1 MSNRIFESEESLING
16 TVEIK
21 NLLNNFIT
29 ASNLMRDAQQN
40 LKDIS
45 ESLNKFPE
53 QQREMNML
61 YSNAAEVMKNS
72 LVQMIDHVNN
82 VLDEKNKES
91 EESES

>member
-1 MSNRIFESEESLING
+1 
-16 TVEIK
+16 
-21 NLLNNFIT
+21 
-29 ASNLMRDAQQN
+29 
-40 LKDIS
+40 
-45 ESLNKFPE
+45 
-53 QQREMNML
+53 ML